1 MYDEMGL
8 LNTLQVKM
16 NAFAGPVFPL
26 LSEIF
31 PDATYMFNTRLP
43 VGTMASYAQ
52 IVNHIPILA
61 KVVELLT
68 GSVFRGFAT
77 FPYDMPKAWDVYR
90 ENATSYRNI
99 MRNRMGLQAFI
110 HEGLLLCYAGQACS
124 TVLRVS

>member
-1 MYDEMGL
+1 
-8 LNTLQVKM
+8 M

-26 LSEIF
+26 LNEIY

-52 IVNHIPILA
+52 IVNHIPTLA

-77 FPYDMPKAWDVYR
+77 FPYDMPKAWDVYQ
-90 ENATSYRNI
+90 ENATAYRNI
-99 MRNRMGLQAFI
+99 MRSRMGIQAFI
-110 HEGLLLCYAGQACS
+110 HEGLLLCYAGQACC
-124 TVLRVS
+124 TVTTI